1 MEQVRVVLVASDVH
15 VVFGKPLKPA
25 QLGPL
30 QVNLSEKY
38 CPGPQVVSVPF
49 KVVISTNPSL
59 RTGNKADSNESQK
72 I

>member
-1 MEQVRVVLVASDVH
+1 MEQVRVVFVASDVH

-30 QVNLSEKY
+30 QVNWSEKY

-49 KVVISTNPSL
+49 KVVISTNPSFGTAT
-59 RTGNKADSNESQK
+59 RVK
-72 I
+72 IGSKQ